1 MKYLKYIVLLILY
14 FVLFSYA
21 KQYKVIIS
29 KTEFSDLFLFMLIFI
44 LLSSFNYFY
53 LNKKMQ
59 FWQVFAHE
67 ISHLIFAL
75 LFFRKITS
83 FVVAENSGSV
93 SYQGKGNWI
102 ITLAPYT
109 FPLITIVLLSFA
121 TIGNYYTFPH
131 KIIVTASYSL
141 YFSRMLQDFS
151 WNQADVEKAGK
162 VFSTLWVAGI
172 NVIIFLF
179 IFFYLQNEFDFILN
193 LTKGF
198 IPKFI

>member
-21 KQYKVIIS
+21 KQYKAIVS
-29 KTEFSDLFLFMLIFI
+29 KIEFSSLLLFIALFII
-44 LLSSFNYFY
+44 CSFFSYFY
-53 LNKKMQ
+53 LNKKIQ

-93 SYQGKGNWI
+93 SYQGRGNWI

-109 FPLITIVLLSFA
+109 FPLITLVLLSFA
-121 TIGNYYTFPH
+121 TIGNYYTIPH
-131 KIIVTASYSL
+131 KIIITASYSL
-141 YFSRMLQDFS
+141 YFSRMLADFS
-151 WNQADVEKAGK
+151 WKEPDLLKAGR

-179 IFFYLQNEFDFILN
+179 ILFYLQNEIDFILN